1 MKTTLVVLLA
11 TLILAVVLGPRALDA
26 LQSQSATRTSA
37 PPASLNPVDS
47 PSAATV
53 ATILNADGTV
63 ASSPGND
70 RLSASPQNDEDEDE
84 DDDEDEDNDD

>member
-26 LQSQSATRTSA
+26 LQSQSATSTSA
-37 PPASLNPVDS
+37 PSASLDAGDS

-70 RLSASPQNDEDEDE
+70 SLSASPQNDDDE
-84 DDDEDEDNDD
+84 DDDEDEDHDD